1 MSKDNY
7 DFSDLD
13 AILAEFSDR
22 DDAESEAY
30 TAPAE
35 PVYEAPQP
43 AEPTYGAPAYAEV
56 EPDYD
61 DADLPEEEPAPAPY
75 QPPEDLPPL
84 YARGVK

>member
-1 MSKDNY
+1 MTRRTQMSKDNY

-43 AEPTYGAPAYAEV
+43 AEPTA
-56 EPDYD
+56 
-61 DADLPEEEPAPAPY
+61 
-75 QPPEDLPPL
+75 
-84 YARGVK
+84 